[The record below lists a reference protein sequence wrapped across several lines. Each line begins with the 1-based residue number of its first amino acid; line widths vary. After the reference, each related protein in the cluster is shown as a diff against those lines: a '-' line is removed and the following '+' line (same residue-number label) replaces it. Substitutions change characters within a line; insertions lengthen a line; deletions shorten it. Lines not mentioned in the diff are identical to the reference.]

1 MASPLTNG
9 DSSAIHQNGTNGIP
23 QLNGHP
29 STSDLKTTSTSNT
42 PIVDTPLLIVGAGPA
57 GASLA
62 SFLSHPPYSMTGI
75 MIAAASTTSQ
85 TPRAHITNPAAFECL
100 RDIDLEQECLSQSVQ
115 GDCMVHTRWCHDM
128 TGEEYAR
135 IYSWGNDPKR
145 RADYEGATPCN
156 HVDLPQTVFE
166 PIVVQRAAAE
176 GWDVRFKTSLVRF
189 DKQADGRILSLVRDE
204 LTQLQYYIRSKYLF
218 GCDGAR
224 SQVIRQLN
232 IPLIKKPGQGLA
244 LNVLVKVD
252 LSDYV
257 DARKGN
263 LHWVFQPE
271 VEYPDFAWSGL
282 IRMVKP
288 WNEYVFPH
296 VPDP

>member
-1 MASPLTNG
+1 MSGSPVVNG
-9 DSSAIHQNGTNGIP
+9 VPNLI
-23 QLNGHP
+23 
-29 STSDLKTTSTSNT
+29 TSK
-42 PIVDTPLLIVGAGPA
+42 IIETPLLIVGAGPA

-62 SFLSHPPYSMTGI
+62 CFLSHPPYSMTGI
-75 MIAAASTTSQ
+75 LISAAPTTSQ

-100 RDIDLEQECLSQSVQ
+100 RDIDLEQTCLSHSVE

-128 TGEEYAR
+128 TGEEYGR

-145 RADYEGATPCN
+145 RGEYEGASPCH

-166 PIVVQRAAAE
+166 PILVQRAASQ
-176 GWDVRFKTSLVRF
+176 GWDVRFRTSIVDFTRE
-189 DKQADGRILSLVRDE
+189 DDGKILSRVRDE
-204 LTQLQYYIRSKYLF
+204 LSQTEYLIRSNYLF

-224 SQVIRQLN
+224 SQVLRELK

-257 DARKGN
+257 EARKGN

-271 VEYPDFAWSGL
+271 KEYPDFAWSGL

-288 WNEYVFPH
+288 WNESVTPLDLLNWIFAH
-296 VPDP
+296 LIH